1 MRVAKKLQTQP
12 SKTKRDIR
20 LISGIF
26 LTFIGI
32 LLLLAFV
39 SYLFTWKVDFSAN
52 ELIGD
57 RRVLAENILNKSGA
71 AVSHFF
77 IYQLFGWGSMLFP
90 YLIGRTGI
98 TLLINKKLN
107 RLIFFWI
114 KGLIRILWISIALG
128 FFHQYN
134 PKMGGVVGY
143 QLNDFLIPYIGVVG
157 LIGLLFFVFLCFF
170 IIEWNWQTDPEK
182 EKRKQIALE
191 RKKANQIRKATKR
204 EEARKRKSEAKKSST
219 STQKT
224 IFSTESDTQSNRK
237 TKQPSKSKP
246 IPKGQYDPKSQLP
259 NYSMPSLSLLNS
271 PGVSSTQINQKEIE
285 HNKLVIQQKLDSY
298 NLKVDIVKATVGP
311 TVTLYELVP
320 EKGVRIGGI
329 QKLEKDIALA
339 LSAIGIRIIAP
350 IPGKGTVGI
359 EVPNKK
365 PTIVPI
371 SSILSSQSFQHAIK
385 NQKMELPIAVGKT
398 VTSETFVFDLA
409 KMPHLLIAGATGQ
422 GKSVGI
428 NTIVV
433 SILYQKHP
441 EEIKFVMIDPKMV
454 ELKVYSKIYKH
465 YLAKIPSLPDPVITD
480 YNHAKDTLKSLCVEM
495 KDRYELLKKAGC
507 RNVLEYNNKIRNQE
521 LNQKE
526 EHRFLPYI
534 ILVIDEFADLI
545 LATGKEVEN
554 AITSLAQLSRAV
566 GIHLIIATQRPSVNV
581 ITGLIKAN
589 FPARIAFKVVSATDS
604 RTILD
609 QSGANQLIGRGDM
622 LFTFQTKTTRIQCAY
637 IGTSE
642 VERVV
647 TFINK
652 QRSRAEEYQ
661 LPEIETEN
669 ELDES
674 TEHTGGYDALFVQAA
689 HIVVQFQ
696 KGSISLIQRKL
707 KIGFNRAG
715 RIVDQLERARIV
727 SSAVGSKPREVL
739 IASAE
744 ELDKFLA
751 NNGVIKR

>member
-98 TLLINKKLN
+98 TLLINRKLN

-182 EKRKQIALE
+182 EKRKKIALE

-204 EEARKRKSEAKKSST
+204 EEARKRKNEAKKSST

-224 IFSTESDTQSNRK
+224 IFSTDSDTQSSRK
-237 TKQPSKSKP
+237 TKQTTKSKP
-246 IPKGQYDPKSQLP
+246 IPKGQFDPKSQLP

-285 HNKLVIQQKLDSY
+285 HNKIVIQQKLDSY

-350 IPGKGTVGI
+350 IPRKR
-359 EVPNKK
+359 N
-365 PTIVPI
+365 
-371 SSILSSQSFQHAIK
+371 
-385 NQKMELPIAVGKT
+385 
-398 VTSETFVFDLA
+398 
-409 KMPHLLIAGATGQ
+409 
-422 GKSVGI
+422 
-428 NTIVV
+428 
-433 SILYQKHP
+433 
-441 EEIKFVMIDPKMV
+441 
-454 ELKVYSKIYKH
+454 
-465 YLAKIPSLPDPVITD
+465 
-480 YNHAKDTLKSLCVEM
+480 
-495 KDRYELLKKAGC
+495 C
-507 RNVLEYNNKIRNQE
+507 RNRSTQ
-521 LNQKE
+521 QKT
-526 EHRFLPYI
+526 YY
-534 ILVIDEFADLI
+534 
-545 LATGKEVEN
+545 
-554 AITSLAQLSRAV
+554 
-566 GIHLIIATQRPSVNV
+566 RP
-581 ITGLIKAN
+581 
-589 FPARIAFKVVSATDS
+589 
-604 RTILD
+604 
-609 QSGANQLIGRGDM
+609 
-622 LFTFQTKTTRIQCAY
+622 
-637 IGTSE
+637 
-642 VERVV
+642 
-647 TFINK
+647 
-652 QRSRAEEYQ
+652 
-661 LPEIETEN
+661 
-669 ELDES
+669 
-674 TEHTGGYDALFVQAA
+674 H
-689 HIVVQFQ
+689 
-696 KGSISLIQRKL
+696 
-707 KIGFNRAG
+707 
-715 RIVDQLERARIV
+715 
-727 SSAVGSKPREVL
+727 
-739 IASAE
+739 
-744 ELDKFLA
+744 
-751 NNGVIKR
+751 